1 MQEKLRLDVFGPNGP
16 QNEVFQVLWKI
27 NAWNL
32 SHFFAWNCKS
42 IWDKNWP
49 VQWDFFEKSCFE
61 VFGPKWARNGNKVF
75 KVLSKIYA
83 WHLKL
88 HGTSYSNIKTS
99 DMGQIGF
106 SSSWK
111 TIAWNLPDFLRQVAI
126 VCRRYLAVFGPNES
140 RSEPKVRIFRCYK
153 KLMWKDLG

>member
-1 MQEKLRLDVFGPNGP
+1 MGLKMRFSKFCEKSMHETCLIFLHETARAYEIKIDQYNGISSKNLVLRFLGQNGP
-16 QNEVFQVLWKI
+16 EMET
-27 NAWNL
+27 
-32 SHFFAWNCKS
+32 KS
-42 IWDKNWP
+42 
-49 VQWDFFEKSCFE
+49 
-61 VFGPKWARNGNKVF
+61 

-126 VCRRYLAVFGPNES
+126 VCRRYLAVFGPNET